1 MKLKR
6 VTDQSHAKI
15 NNVLQQWRTVV
26 DAGLVGAVSVC

>member
-15 NNVLQQWRTVV
+15 NNVLLRLKAVD